1 VRSVDAVKG
10 RVGSGAGRVRRL
22 RPGLALLPG
31 LLLLTPACSGRAGT
45 TRRPPAPVVVET
57 AVRRAMPV
65 ELHAIGSVESIETV
79 TVRPQVGGVITAVHF
94 REGTDV
100 RSGDLLFTIDPRPY
114 EAALHQAE
122 GTRGRDEASARNAHL
137 DAERGQTLFD
147 QGIIPR
153 EQFDSLR
160 NTADSLDAAVQAD
173 RAAVEAA
180 RLNLAYCTIRSPISG
195 RTGSL
200 LVHRGNVVKAIDG
213 GPLVVI
219 VRTDPIYVGFS
230 VPEQRLPE
238 IKAALAV
245 RKVAVRA
252 QIPGETPRR
261 PVEGQLTFV
270 DNAIDATTGTV
281 RLKGTFANRERRL
294 WPGQFVDVV
303 LTLGTRPE
311 AVVVPAQAVESGQS
325 GTFVFVVKPDLTVEA
340 RPLSTGAEVDGLVI
354 VEKGLE
360 GGERVVTD
368 GQIRLVPGASVELK
382 PPVTAPAAEPREPK
396 P

>member
-1 VRSVDAVKG
+1 VRGVTVAESPISSDAG
-10 RVGSGAGRVRRL
+10 WTRRL
-22 RPGLALLPG
+22 RPWLALLPG
-31 LLLLTPACSGRAGT
+31 LAVLTPACSGRLGT
-45 TRRPPAPVVVET
+45 TKPPAAPVVVQT

-79 TVRPQVGGVITAVHF
+79 TVRPQVGGQITAVHF

-100 RSGDLLFTIDPRPY
+100 RSGDTLFTIDPRPY
-114 EAALHQAE
+114 DAALQQAE
-122 GTRGRDEASARNAHL
+122 GTLGRDEASARNARL
-137 DAERGQTLFD
+137 DAERGETLFN
-147 QGIIPR
+147 QGILPR

-160 NTADSLDAAVQAD
+160 NAADSLDAAVRAD

-180 RLNLAYCTIRSPISG
+180 RLNLAYCTIRSPIAG

-200 LVHRGNVVKAIDG
+200 LVQRGNVVKAIDG

-230 VPEQRLPE
+230 APEQRLSE
-238 IKAALAV
+238 VKAALAAG
-245 RKVAVRA
+245 KIAVRA
-252 QIPGETPRR
+252 RIPGDTSRG
-261 PVEGQLTFV
+261 PVDGELTFL
-270 DNAIDATTGTV
+270 DNAVDAATGTV

-303 LTLGTRPE
+303 LSLAERPD
-311 AVVVPAQAVESGQS
+311 AVVIPAQAVESGQS
-325 GTFVFVVKPDLTVEA
+325 GPFVFVVKPDLTVEA
-340 RPLSTGAEVDGLVI
+340 RPVTTGAEVDSFVI

-368 GQIRLVPGASVELK
+368 GQIRLVPGAAVELK
-382 PPVTAPAAEPREPK
+382 PPVAAPPADPQGK
-396 P
+396 